1 MWHPMACSL
10 ELSDGTVVGGSG
22 GASRFRVRAYTQWSS
37 VYYWQVPVDL
47 EQVTAVWFGKTQI
60 PLT

>member
-1 MWHPMACSL
+1 M
-10 ELSDGTVVGGSG
+10 
-22 GASRFRVRAYTQWSS
+22 QWSS

-60 PLT
+60 PLTLTKKQRPVYAHRALFCMLDVT

>member
-1 MWHPMACSL
+1 MWHPMPL
-10 ELSDGTVVGGSG
+10 LGVSDGTVVGDSG
-22 GASRFRVRAYTQWSS
+22 GASRFRDEAYMQWSS

>member
-10 ELSDGTVVGGSG
+10 ELADGTVVEDSG
-22 GASRFRVRAYTQWSS
+22 GASRFRDEAYTQWSS

-47 EQVTAVWFGKTQI
+47 EQVTAVWFGETEI